1 MHGDRKWGWKYTDE
15 IRIAAFA
22 LIFLFLISPSAYAH
36 RVYVFAWIEGEMVH
50 TESYLGGK
58 KRAANGNI
66 QVFDL
71 SGTML
76 VEGKTNEKGE
86 FSFQVPKR
94 EDLRIVLEAGMGH
107 RAEYL
112 LRASEAGSPE
122 GSPAK
127 ARMEH
132 QATRQSPSVQMD
144 RAELRGVVE
153 EVLDAKIGP
162 VLQELAHMR
171 KERAPGFR
179 EIMAGIG
186 YILGIMGI
194 ALYLKSRKRGPG
206 PTDSEGE
213 K

>member
-1 MHGDRKWGWKYTDE
+1 MQGDRRWGWKCHE
-15 IRIAAFA
+15 KIRIPAFS
-22 LIFLFLISPSAYAH
+22 LILLFLISPSAYAH

-58 KRAANGNI
+58 KRAADGNI

-71 SGTML
+71 SGTRL
-76 VEGKTNEKGE
+76 TEGKTNEKGE

-112 LRASEAGSPE
+112 LRVSEHETHGGSPE
-122 GSPAK
+122 K
-127 ARMEH
+127 AVH
-132 QATRQSPSVQMD
+132 QATPQSPSVQID
-144 RAELRGVVE
+144 RAEIRGVVE
-153 EVLDAKIGP
+153 EVLDAKMGP

-171 KERAPGFR
+171 KERGPGFR

-186 YILGIMGI
+186 YIVGIMGLV
-194 ALYLKSRKRGPG
+194 LYFRSKKGQKPPQDQG
-206 PTDSEGE
+206 
-213 K
+213 

>member
-1 MHGDRKWGWKYTDE
+1 MHGGRKWGWKYPDE

-22 LIFLFLISPSAYAH
+22 LIFLLLISPSAYAH

-58 KRAANGNI
+58 KRAADGKI

-71 SGTML
+71 SGARL

-112 LRASEAGSPE
+112 LRVSEGETPV

-127 ARMEH
+127 AQRVH
-132 QATRQSPSVQMD
+132 QATPQSPSVQID
-144 RAELRGVVE
+144 RAEIRGVVE
-153 EVLDAKIGP
+153 EVLDAKMDP
-162 VLQELAHMR
+162 VLKELAHMR
-171 KERAPGFR
+171 KERGPGIR

-186 YILGIMGI
+186 YIVGIMGLV
-194 ALYLKSRKRGPG
+194 LYFRSRKGQKPPKDQG
-206 PTDSEGE
+206 
-213 K
+213 